1 MFGNVSAISA
11 TTFPAVAAPILF
23 TAAALTILT
32 VFVGTLLPAVPR
44 IVALLRG
51 DWS

>member
-1 MFGNVSAISA
+1 MTALA
-11 TTFPAVAAPILF
+11 LYLF
-23 TAAALTILT
+23 TAAFAAVVA

-44 IVALLRG
+44 IVELLRG